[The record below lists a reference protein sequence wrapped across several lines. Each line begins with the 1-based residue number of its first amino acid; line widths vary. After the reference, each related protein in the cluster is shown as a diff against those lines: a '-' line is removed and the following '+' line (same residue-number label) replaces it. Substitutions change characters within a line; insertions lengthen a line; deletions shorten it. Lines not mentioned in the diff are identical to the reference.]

1 MMDWSS
7 TLPTFVITLRE
18 GVEAALVV
26 GIVLACL
33 HQAKQ
38 SQLNSWVYFGILAGV
53 AVSIGIGILFA
64 GVTQALSTS
73 SQAAAPIF
81 KDLLAGGFST
91 IAVGMLSWMLIWMTQ
106 QAKGIKAEVTGAILR
121 GRGYANDNALQSET
135 TTQTGWSIFGLIFI
149 AVLREGFETV
159 LFITAQLQQGLAPV
173 VGAIA
178 GLATATGIGFML
190 FKWGV
195 KINLRLFFQVMG
207 VFLLLIVAGLVVSA
221 LKHLDAATAMGAQM
235 QVPAANWCL
244 YSDRFAPEHSCNL
257 GGLVWNLHEIFPD
270 DRFPGLVLK
279 SLFGYRDRLY
289 VFQLIAYLTFIISI
303 GSKYF
308 RSLAPARPGAK
319 V

>member
-106 QAKGIKAEVTGAILR
+106 QAKGIKAEVTGAI
-121 GRGYANDNALQSET
+121 DNALQRET
-135 TTQTGWSIFGLIFI
+135 ATQTGWSIFGLIFI

-244 YSDRFAPEHSCNL
+244 YFDRFAPEHSCNL

-289 VFQLIAYLTFIISI
+289 VVQLLAYLTFILSI